1 MDYNLF
7 LDSVKSADADLR
19 PYQSK
24 NKNRIYESWKEHN
37 AVMLQM
43 PTGTGKTRL
52 FVSLLRDIHRY
63 AAEIKT
69 QIRVLILVHRI
80 ELIDQISYE
89 LGVRY
94 GLAHGIIHSQD
105 RERPMFPF
113 QIASVQTL
121 NRRLDRWSERTFDFI
136 IVDEAHHVLAESY
149 KKIINTYPNA
159 KVLGVTATPYRLS
172 GAGFRPEFDVLIE
185 SESIREFIK
194 KGYLSDYEYYSIAP
208 FSQMQHQ
215 IDDITK
221 VDSSGDYANSELME
235 ICDKNKIRAQVVDTY
250 LKYAKGRK
258 GIVYTINKL
267 HNKHLCESFCESG
280 VSAVAIDSDTS
291 AEERERLIQQ
301 FKRGEIDVLCNV
313 DIFSEGFDCPDIE
326 FVQLARPTKSLS
338 LYLQQVGRGLR
349 VCEGKEKTIFLD
361 NVGLYNRFG
370 VPALKRP
377 WQGYFEGVEGVVES
391 KIKRERKTDSTKPRN
406 IVRDLTEGNEKVY
419 LIHSTSE
426 IDYIYERVRLIYKW
440 IEKNIILYLLYL
452 GSLNDE
458 HVENFLKRNADKGI
472 RLIKNIVDQKKIVE
486 TGFTLVY
493 EDIDP
498 LITGIAYMNTSDIWN
513 REIYNQVEIDDD
525 SYFVEYVKN
534 DEIDTIEKY
543 QQKLKLQFLEYCFV
557 DVKKYIDKYT
567 DYKKLKNE
575 IKKQRINS
583 EEYAEAFVFYHQVEY
598 MFPEKND
605 EIYDEVM
612 AEHSVDNKTMRAKI
626 LMGLLHRETVTDYLS
641 DNEIKVLELKKAN
654 INKS

>member
-1 MDYNLF
+1 
-7 LDSVKSADADLR
+7 
-19 PYQSK
+19 
-24 NKNRIYESWKEHN
+24 
-37 AVMLQM
+37 
-43 PTGTGKTRL
+43 
-52 FVSLLRDIHRY
+52 
-63 AAEIKT
+63 
-69 QIRVLILVHRI
+69 
-80 ELIDQISYE
+80 
-89 LGVRY
+89 
-94 GLAHGIIHSQD
+94 
-105 RERPMFPF
+105 MFPF

-121 NRRLDRWSERTFDFI
+121 NRRLDRWSERNFDFI

-149 KKIINTYPNA
+149 KKIISTYPNA

-250 LKYAKGRK
+250 LKYAKGKK

-349 VCEGKEKTIFLD
+349 ICEGKEKTIFLD

-377 WQGYFEGVEGVVES
+377 WQGYFDGVEGVVEN

-426 IDYIYERVRLIYKW
+426 FDYVYDRFRLIYKW
-440 IEKNIILYLLYL
+440 IEKNIKLYLLYIW
-452 GSLNDE
+452 SLNYE
-458 HVENFLKRNADKGI
+458 QVEKFLSRNADKGI
-472 RLIKNIVDQKKIVE
+472 RLIKNRVDFTEKYVE
-486 TGFTLVY
+486 TGFTLVH
-493 EDIDP
+493 EDISP
-498 LITGIAYMNTSDIWN
+498 LITWIAFNKNTTYGC
-513 REIYNQVEIDDD
+513 EIYNQVEIDDD
-525 SYFVEYVKN
+525 SYFVEHVKN

-543 QQKLKLQFLEYCFV
+543 QQNLRLQFLEYCFA
-557 DVKKYIDKYT
+557 DIKKYFDKYT

-575 IKKQRINS
+575 IKKQRIS
-583 EEYAEAFVFYHQVEY
+583 TGEYTEAFALYNEVEHI
-598 MFPEKND
+598 FPEQND
-605 EIYDEVM
+605 DIYDEVM
-612 AEHSVDNKTMRAKI
+612 DEYDVDNKTMRAKM
-626 LMGLLHRETVTDYLS
+626 LKGLLYKENANYYLD
-641 DNEIKVLELKKAN
+641 DNEMKVLELKKAN

>member
-7 LDSVKSADADLR
+7 LDSVKSTDADLR
-19 PYQSK
+19 PYQSE
-24 NKNRIYESWKEHN
+24 NKNRIYESWKMHN
-37 AVMLQM
+37 SVMLQM

-52 FVSLLRDIHRY
+52 FVSLLRDIHNY
-63 AAEIKT
+63 AADIKT
-69 QIRVLILVHRI
+69 QIKVLILVHRI

-250 LKYAKGRK
+250 LKYAKGKK

-370 VPALKRP
+370 LPADKRP
-377 WQGYFEGVEGVVES
+377 WQGYFEGVDGVIEGTP
-391 KIKRERKTDSTKPRN
+391 IKRNKNHISRRLRRN
-406 IVRDLTEGNEKVY
+406 IDLSEGNEKVY
-419 LIHSTSE
+419 LIHSSLDS
-426 IDYIYERVRLIYKW
+426 DYVYERARLIGICIDSCRAGYVLGEAYK
-440 IEKNIILYLLYL
+440 IIYAEFLKDKGVRAEIIKGRHINEKNIIFKEVFSKSGINLLEYIPL
-452 GSLNDE
+452 LNVNNFEFQIKICIEDVILDE
-458 HVENFLKRNADKGI
+458 
-472 RLIKNIVDQKKIVE
+472 
-486 TGFTLVY
+486 
-493 EDIDP
+493 
-498 LITGIAYMNTSDIWN
+498 
-513 REIYNQVEIDDD
+513 
-525 SYFVEYVKN
+525 
-534 DEIDTIEKY
+534 DEFIS
-543 QQKLKLQFLEYCFV
+543 KLKTECKESFEGLETSIKHLVGVIVRFEKEM
-557 DVKKYIDKYT
+557 KKSRIGIE
-567 DYKKLKNE
+567 E
-575 IKKQRINS
+575 ICELYPIYHNARN
-583 EEYAEAFVFYHQVEY
+583 VFED
-598 MFPEKND
+598 ND
-605 EIYDEVM
+605 
-612 AEHSVDNKTMRAKI
+612 I
-626 LMGLLHRETVTDYLS
+626 LMRKYFNCLLDNGDIADYFNEDEMKAIN
-641 DNEIKVLELKKAN
+641 DNRKNLDI
-654 INKS
+654 

>member
-19 PYQSK
+19 PYQSE
-24 NKNRIYESWKEHN
+24 NKNRIYESWRTHN

-52 FVSLLRDIHRY
+52 FVSLLRDIHCY

-208 FSQMQHQ
+208 FSQIQHQ

-250 LKYAKGRK
+250 LKYAKGKK

-267 HNKHLCESFCESG
+267 HNKHLCESFCERG

-349 VCEGKEKTIFLD
+349 ICEGKEKTIFLD

-377 WQGYFEGVEGVVES
+377 WQGYFDGVEGVVEN

-426 IDYIYERVRLIYKW
+426 FDYVYDRFRLIYKW
-440 IEKNIILYLLYL
+440 IEKNIKLYLLYIW
-452 GSLNDE
+452 SLNDE
-458 HVENFLKRNADKGI
+458 HVEKFLSRNADKGI
-472 RLIKNIVDQKKIVE
+472 RLIKNRVDFTEKYVE
-486 TGFTLVY
+486 TGFTLVH
-493 EDIDP
+493 EDISP
-498 LITGIAYMNTSDIWN
+498 LITWIAFNKNTTYGC
-513 REIYNQVEIDDD
+513 EIYNQVEIDDD
-525 SYFVEYVKN
+525 SYFVEHVKN

-543 QQKLKLQFLEYCFV
+543 QQNLRLQFLEYCFA
-557 DVKKYIDKYT
+557 DIKKYFDKYT

-575 IKKQRINS
+575 IKKQRIS
-583 EEYAEAFVFYHQVEY
+583 IGEYTEAFALYNEVEHI
-598 MFPEKND
+598 FPEQND
-605 EIYDEVM
+605 DIYDEVM
-612 AEHSVDNKTMRAKI
+612 DEYDVDNKAMRAKM
-626 LMGLLHRETVTDYLS
+626 LKGLLYKENANYYLD
-641 DNEIKVLELKKAN
+641 DNEMKVLELKKAN

>member
-194 KGYLSDYEYYSIAP
+194 QGYLSDYEYYSIAP

-250 LKYAKGRK
+250 LKYAKGKK

-349 VCEGKEKTIFLD
+349 IFEGKEKTIFLD

-377 WQGYFEGVEGVVES
+377 WQGYFDGIEGVVEN

-426 IDYIYERVRLIYKW
+426 FDYVYDRFRLIYKW
-440 IEKNIILYLLYL
+440 IEKNIKLYLLYIW
-452 GSLNDE
+452 SLNDE
-458 HVENFLKRNADKGI
+458 QVEKFLSRNADKGI
-472 RLIKNIVDQKKIVE
+472 RLIKNRVDFTEKYVE
-486 TGFTLVY
+486 TGFTLVH
-493 EDIDP
+493 EDISP
-498 LITGIAYMNTSDIWN
+498 LITWIAFNKNTTYGC
-513 REIYNQVEIDDD
+513 EIYNQVEIDDD

-543 QQKLKLQFLEYCFV
+543 QQNLRLQFLEYCFA
-557 DVKKYIDKYT
+557 DIKKYFDKYT

-575 IKKQRINS
+575 IKKQRIS
-583 EEYAEAFVFYHQVEY
+583 TREYTEAFTLYNEVEHI
-598 MFPEKND
+598 FPEQND
-605 EIYDEVM
+605 DIYDEVM
-612 AEHSVDNKTMRAKI
+612 DEYDVDNKTMRAKM
-626 LMGLLHRETVTDYLS
+626 LKGLLYKENANYYLD
-641 DNEIKVLELKKAN
+641 DNEMKVLELKKAK

>member
-7 LDSVKSADADLR
+7 LDSVKSTDADLR
-19 PYQSK
+19 PYQSE
-24 NKNRIYESWKEHN
+24 NKNRIYESWKMHN
-37 AVMLQM
+37 SVMLQM

-52 FVSLLRDIHRY
+52 FVSLLRDIHNY
-63 AAEIKT
+63 AADIKA
-69 QIRVLILVHRI
+69 QIKVLILVHRI

-194 KGYLSDYEYYSIAP
+194 KGYLSDYDYYSIAP

-250 LKYAKGRK
+250 LKYARGKK

-267 HNKHLCESFCESG
+267 HNKHLCESFCERG

-377 WQGYFEGVEGVVES
+377 WQGYFDGVEGVVEN

-426 IDYIYERVRLIYKW
+426 FDYVYDRFRLIYKW
-440 IEKNIILYLLYL
+440 IEKNIKLYLLYIW
-452 GSLNDE
+452 SLNDE
-458 HVENFLKRNADKGI
+458 QVEKFLSRNADKGI
-472 RLIKNIVDQKKIVE
+472 RLIKNRVDFTEKYVE
-486 TGFTLVY
+486 TGFTLVH
-493 EDIDP
+493 EDISP
-498 LITGIAYMNTSDIWN
+498 LITWIAFNKNTTYGC
-513 REIYNQVEIDDD
+513 EIYNQVEIDDD
-525 SYFVEYVKN
+525 SYFVEHVKN

-543 QQKLKLQFLEYCFV
+543 QQNLRLQFLEYCFA
-557 DVKKYIDKYT
+557 DIKKYFDKYT

-575 IKKQRINS
+575 IKKQRIS
-583 EEYAEAFVFYHQVEY
+583 TGEYTEAFALYNEVEHI
-598 MFPEKND
+598 FPEQND
-605 EIYDEVM
+605 DIYDEVM
-612 AEHSVDNKTMRAKI
+612 DEYDVDNKTMRAKM
-626 LMGLLHRETVTDYLS
+626 LKGLLYKENANYYLD
-641 DNEIKVLELKKAN
+641 DNEMKVLELKKAN

>member
-94 GLAHGIIHSQD
+94 GLADGIIHSQD

-121 NRRLDRWSERTFDFI
+121 NRRFDRWSERTFDFI

-250 LKYAKGRK
+250 LKYAKGKK

-349 VCEGKEKTIFLD
+349 ICEGKEKTIFLD

-377 WQGYFEGVEGVVES
+377 WQGYFDGVEGVVEN
-391 KIKRERKTDSTKPRN
+391 KIKRERKTDSTNPRN

-426 IDYIYERVRLIYKW
+426 FDYVYDRFRLIYKW
-440 IEKNIILYLLYL
+440 IEKNIKLYLLYIW
-452 GSLNDE
+452 SLNDE
-458 HVENFLKRNADKGI
+458 QVEKFLSRNADKGI
-472 RLIKNIVDQKKIVE
+472 RLIKNRVDFTEKYVE
-486 TGFTLVY
+486 TGFTLVH
-493 EDIDP
+493 EDISP
-498 LITGIAYMNTSDIWN
+498 LITWIAFNKNTTYGC
-513 REIYNQVEIDDD
+513 EIYNQVEIDDD

-543 QQKLKLQFLEYCFV
+543 QQNLRLQFLEYCFA
-557 DVKKYIDKYT
+557 DIKKYFDKYT

-575 IKKQRINS
+575 IKKQRIS
-583 EEYAEAFVFYHQVEY
+583 TREYTEAFTLYNEVEHV
-598 MFPEKND
+598 FPEQND
-605 EIYDEVM
+605 DIYDEVM
-612 AEHSVDNKTMRAKI
+612 DEYDVDNKTMRAKM
-626 LMGLLHRETVTDYLS
+626 LKGLLYKENAHYYLD
-641 DNEIKVLELKKAN
+641 DNEMKVLELKKAN

>member
-52 FVSLLRDIHRY
+52 FVSLLRDIHCY
-63 AAEIKT
+63 AAKIRT

-235 ICDKNKIRAQVVDTY
+235 ICDKNKIRAQVVEAY
-250 LKYAKGRK
+250 LKYAKGKK

-291 AEERERLIQQ
+291 TEERERLIQQ

-361 NVGLYNRFG
+361 NVGLYNSFG
-370 VPALKRP
+370 FPAEKRP
-377 WQGYFEGVEGVVES
+377 WQGYFDGVEGVVEN
-391 KIKRERKTDSTKPRN
+391 KIKRERKTDSTKLRN

-426 IDYIYERVRLIYKW
+426 FDYVYDRFRLIYKW
-440 IEKNIILYLLYL
+440 IERNIYLYLLYL
-452 GSLNDE
+452 GSLNE
-458 HVENFLKRNADKGI
+458 KQVEKFLRRSDDKGI
-472 RLIKNIVDQKKIVE
+472 RLIKNIVDCKEIVE
-486 TGFTLVY
+486 TGFTLVH

-498 LITGIAYMNTSDIWN
+498 LITWIAFNKNTTYGW
-513 REIYNQVEIDDD
+513 EIYNQVEIDDN
-525 SYFVEYVKN
+525 SYFLEYVKN
-534 DEIDTIEKY
+534 DDIDTIEKY
-543 QQKLKLQFLEYCFV
+543 KQKLRFQFLEYCF
-557 DVKKYIDKYT
+557 DDIKKYIYKYT
-567 DYKKLKNE
+567 DYKKLKSE
-575 IKKQRINS
+575 IKKQRIS
-583 EEYAEAFVFYHQVEY
+583 TEEYTEAFTFYNVVEHI
-598 MFPEKND
+598 FPEKND
-605 EIYDEVM
+605 NVYDEVM
-612 AEHSVDNKTMRAKI
+612 DEYAVDNKTMRAKI
-626 LMGLLHRETVTDYLS
+626 LKGLLYKENANEYLD
-641 DNEIKVLELKKAN
+641 DNEIKVLELKKAK

>member
-52 FVSLLRDIHRY
+52 FVSLLRDIHCY
-63 AAEIKT
+63 AAEIRT

-194 KGYLSDYEYYSIAP
+194 QGYLSDYEYYSIAR

-235 ICDKNKIRAQVVDTY
+235 ICDKNKIRAQVVETY
-250 LKYAKGRK
+250 LKYAKGKK

-280 VSAVAIDSDTS
+280 VTAVAIDSDTPT
-291 AEERERLIQQ
+291 EERERLIQQ

-349 VCEGKEKTIFLD
+349 ICEGKEKTIFLD

-377 WQGYFEGVEGVVES
+377 WQGYFDGVEGVVEN

-426 IDYIYERVRLIYKW
+426 FDYVYDRFRLIYTW
-440 IEKNIILYLLYL
+440 IEKNIKLYLLYIW
-452 GSLNDE
+452 SLNDE
-458 HVENFLKRNADKGI
+458 QVEKFLSRNADKGI
-472 RLIKNIVDQKKIVE
+472 RLIKNRVDFTEKYVE
-486 TGFTLVY
+486 TGFTLVH
-493 EDIDP
+493 EDISP
-498 LITGIAYMNTSDIWN
+498 LITWIAFNKNTTYGC
-513 REIYNQVEIDDD
+513 EIYNQVEIDDD
-525 SYFVEYVKN
+525 SYFVEHVKN

-543 QQKLKLQFLEYCFV
+543 QQNLRLQFLEYCFA
-557 DVKKYIDKYT
+557 DIKKYFDKYT

-575 IKKQRINS
+575 IKKQRIS
-583 EEYAEAFVFYHQVEY
+583 TGEYTEAFTLYNEVEHI
-598 MFPEKND
+598 FPEQND
-605 EIYDEVM
+605 DIYDEVM
-612 AEHSVDNKTMRAKI
+612 AEYDVDNKTMRAKM
-626 LMGLLHRETVTDYLS
+626 LKGLLYKENANYYLD
-641 DNEIKVLELKKAN
+641 DNEMKVLELKKAN